1 MTDQKIYMSLA
12 EILARESN
20 CLRRKVGA
28 VIVLH
33 RKVVGAGNNFSPNK
47 CHQCKDI
54 GCIRIQQRIKSGE
67 QQQLCRAVH
76 AEQNALINA
85 LNEGETVRGATI
97 YVTHQPCVICA
108 KLLINAGI
116 TTIIY
121 KEKYPDELAIIL
133 LKESGVK
140 LIHYEEGE

>member
-1 MTDQKIYMSLA
+1 MKDKDFMHLA
-12 EILARESN
+12 EIAAQDSN

-28 VIVLH
+28 IIVLDGQITG
-33 RKVVGAGNNFSPNK
+33 VGNNFSPVN
-47 CHQCKDI
+47 CHQCKDV

-76 AEQNALINA
+76 AEQNAIIDA
-85 LNEGETVRGATI
+85 LNEGDAVRGAII

-116 TTIIY
+116 TAIVY
-121 KEKYPDELAIIL
+121 KESYPDELAIKL
-133 LKESGVK
+133 LDEAGVK
-140 LIHYEEGE
+140 LIHYKE